1 MFNEDRLCGSALSS
15 PYWDGNPGAAAQV
28 AAAAEPRLIN
38 VSFSWARNT
47 LEDGRLHGYAPAPG
61 FVSVA
66 DRHLAGAVV
75 RPEETAAGS
84 SPHRPAGSR
93 ARLLRRK
100 GADRFP
106 VACVEGAA

>member
-1 MFNEDRLCGSALSS
+1 MRKCTVITLLGWESRRRRAGCGSRRAT
-15 PYWDGNPGAAAQV
+15 PHQ
-28 AAAAEPRLIN
+28 R
-38 VSFSWARNT
+38 SFSWARNT